1 MAAVLLAGC
10 AALGGTQAAA
20 PPAADGG
27 APTPVRVSIMPT
39 TDLAPLHLAE
49 RNGWF
54 AEEGLDVETVT
65 VPSGQAS
72 IQSLI
77 GGDVDIAYSS
87 YGPFFVALDKGAA
100 DLRFVADASSL
111 SPDSSVVVAMPGS
124 GVGSV
129 ADLAGKRIAV
139 TAAGSI
145 SDALVKSAM
154 RESGVDFSGVQ
165 WVSIPFPDTPAALE
179 RGDVDAAFLT
189 EPFVTLAERG
199 VGAVVVVDTS
209 TGPATGLPTAG
220 YASLAGFSEQ
230 NPATVAAFRRVLQR
244 AVDASADRDLVN
256 PLLVEY
262 SKVDAQTAAAAT
274 LLDFH
279 AEPRADQL
287 QRVPDLL
294 LEFGVIGEPLD
305 VAPLIAPVDG

>member
-1 MAAVLLAGC
+1 
-10 AALGGTQAAA
+10 
-20 PPAADGG
+20 
-27 APTPVRVSIMPT
+27 MPT

-54 AEEGLDVETVT
+54 AEEGLQVETVT

-72 IQSLI
+72 ISSLI

-87 YGPFFVALDKGAA
+87 YAPFFIAADKGAA

-111 SPDSSVVVAMPGS
+111 APDTSVVVTMPGS
-124 GVGSV
+124 SIRTV

-165 WVSIPFPDTPAALE
+165 WVSIPFPDTPAALQ

-189 EPFVTLAERG
+189 EPFLTLAERG
-199 VGAVVVVDTS
+199 VGAVVVVDTA
-209 TGPATGLPTAG
+209 TGPATDLPTAG
-220 YASLAGFSEQ
+220 YASLAAFAEQ
-230 NPATVAAFRRVLQR
+230 NPRTVAAFQRALQR
-244 AVDASADRDLVN
+244 AVDASGDRAVVN
-256 PLLVEY
+256 PLLVEF
-262 SKVDAQTAAAAT
+262 SKVDEETAANAT

-279 AEPRADQL
+279 AVPRADQL

-294 LEFGVIGEPLD
+294 LEFGIIGERPD
-305 VAPLIAPVDG
+305 VARMIAPVTG